1 MTGGSQGGYM
11 QRREFITLVGGAV
24 ATWPLAAWA
33 QNTNKAPRRI
43 AFFPDLNPVPL
54 EYWRADMR
62 VLGWIEGQDFIVLP
76 SGIESGSRSPSSED
90 AQRVVANKPDL
101 IFTVSTNYALA
112 AQRATGSIPIV
123 MLTSGYP
130 VEAGAVDS
138 LAKPGRNVTGNTI
151 YAETGVLG
159 KLLQLLREAKP
170 DIKRVGILWTYVI
183 PAFPKE
189 EIEPAYAELNSAARS
204 LNLELHIVEVANSDQ
219 VQAALAEIDEW
230 KPGGLLLTSFF
241 TGKAMSVVTQFAV
254 DKGLPTIVD
263 LDVWIR
269 IALPHPLLCYGPI
282 FRELV
287 QSAVASGDKILRGSS
302 PGDLPIQRPRR
313 FELIVSLKTA
323 KAIGLD
329 LPPVLVARADRVID

>member
-1 MTGGSQGGYM
+1 MR
-11 QRREFITLVGGAV
+11 RREFIGLAGAA
-24 ATWPLAAWA
+24 ATWPLAARA
-33 QNTNKAPRRI
+33 QNTNKAPKRI
-43 AFFPDLNPVPL
+43 AFFPDLNPVAL

-76 SGIESGSRSPSSED
+76 SGIEPGSRNPSSED
-90 AQRVVANKPDL
+90 AQRVVADKPDL
-101 IFTVSTNYALA
+101 IFVSAINYALA

-130 VEAGAVDS
+130 VEAGVADS

-151 YAETGVLG
+151 YAETGVWG

-170 DIKRVGILWTYVI
+170 DIKRVGILWTYLI

-219 VQAALAEIDEW
+219 VLAALAEIDEW
-230 KPGGLLLTSFF
+230 KPGGLLLTSSF
-241 TGKAMSVVTQFAV
+241 TEKARSVVTQFAV

-263 LDVWIR
+263 FDVWTR
-269 IALPHPLLCYGPI
+269 IAPPHPLLCYGPI

-313 FELIVSLKTA
+313 FELIVNLKTA

-329 LPPVLVARADRVID
+329 LPPVVVARADRVIE